1 MFIPE
6 DTVSAVKNASDIV
19 GIISEV
25 VMLNKTG
32 RNYVGLCP
40 FHSEKTPSFTVSP
53 DKQMFHCF
61 GCGEGG
67 NVFGFVMK
75 YHAISFPEAVR
86 QLAGRC
92 GIEVSMEKMPP
103 EMQSRMRRQEALLSL
118 NRQAMDF
125 YRRCLLDGAQGRLAR
140 AYLKKREMRE
150 DVLQRFG
157 VGYAP
162 DSWDGLLRFMSNQG
176 VSSDLM
182 AAAGLAIARKDKPG
196 YYDRFR
202 NRIMFPIMDAG
213 GRGVGFG
220 GRVMDDGLPK
230 YLNSPETPLYS
241 KSRILYGLNHSK
253 LRCRETDV
261 VYIVEGYFDLIS
273 MFCHGIENAVATLGT
288 ALTPEHVHMLKGYAG
303 RFVLVY
309 DSDQAGIKAA
319 LRTVET
325 FRKEEIQG
333 RILVLPSGEDPDSF
347 LMKRGADAFAQ
358 IAQNAMDP
366 MTFLMETAIKRHGLS
381 VEGKLRIIA
390 QVSRLLASV
399 DDPVARSLYVRSP
412 ADRIGVEE
420 KAVLEKVRTVLRF
433 KDKESVDSRF
443 RNALNER
450 STVAGRR
457 TGTTKFHRFERKLV
471 AMMLQFPEI
480 LPEVRSRKLVDKF
493 QDVILMGVAKII
505 LDQGREEAISV
516 HDLMHRM
523 ENDEQRRLAA
533 SLAMDE
539 QSWNRDGC
547 LNLINQF
554 EISVQ
559 RGKDTLLQRIRTA
572 EEENNQDLLIE
583 LLRERQTQARERC

>member
-6 DTVSAVKNASDIV
+6 ETVSAVKNASDIV

-40 FHSEKTPSFTVSP
+40 FHSDKTPSFTVSP

-67 NVFGFVMK
+67 NVFSFVMK

-86 QLAGRC
+86 QLASRC

-103 EMQSRMRRQEALLSL
+103 EMKSRMKRQEALLSI
-118 NRQAMDF
+118 NRRAMDF
-125 YRRCLLDGAQGRLAR
+125 FRHCLLDVAQGRLAR

-162 DSWDGLLRFMSNQG
+162 DSWDGLLSFMSKQG
-176 VSSDLM
+176 VFPDLL
-182 AAAGLAIARKDKPG
+182 ATAGLAIARKDKPG

-213 GRGVGFG
+213 GRLVGFG
-220 GRVMDDGLPK
+220 GRVMDDSLPK
-230 YLNSPETPLYS
+230 YLNSPETALYS

-273 MFCHGIENAVATLGT
+273 MYCHGIENAVATLGT
-288 ALTPEHVHMLKGYAG
+288 ALTPDHVHMLKGYAG

-347 LMKRGADAFAQ
+347 LMKFGSDAFEK

-366 MTFLMETAIKRHGLS
+366 MTFLMETSIKQHGLS
-381 VEGKLRIIA
+381 VEGKLRIIS
-390 QVSRLLASV
+390 QISRLLASV
-399 DDPVARSLYVRSP
+399 GDPVARSLYVRSL

-420 KAVLEKVRTVLRF
+420 KAVLEKIRSACRDRGNVSPVKPQNILKGGPAPEDRGV
-433 KDKESVDSRF
+433 ES
-443 RNALNER
+443 A
-450 STVAGRR
+450 
-457 TGTTKFHRFERKLV
+457 KFQRFERQIV

-480 LPEVRSRKLVDKF
+480 LQEVRVRQLVDKF
-493 QDVILMGVAKII
+493 QNALLASIGNII
-505 LDQGREEAISV
+505 LQVGCGAAISV
-516 HDLMHRM
+516 DDLMHHL
-523 ENDEQRRLAA
+523 ENDDQRRMVSL
-533 SLAMDE
+533 LAMDE
-539 QSWNRDGC
+539 QSWNREGC
-547 LNLINQF
+547 LNLIYQF

-559 RGKDTLLQRIRTA
+559 REKDTLLQRIKAA
-572 EEENNQDLLIE
+572 EAENNQDLLIE
-583 LLRERQTQARERC
+583 LLRERQTQARERS

>member
-6 DTVSAVKNASDIV
+6 ETVSAVKNASDIV

-40 FHSEKTPSFTVSP
+40 FHSDKTPSFTVSP

-67 NVFGFVMK
+67 NVFSFVMK

-86 QLAGRC
+86 QLASRC

-103 EMQSRMRRQEALLSL
+103 EMKSRMKRQEALLSI
-118 NRQAMDF
+118 NRRAMDF
-125 YRRCLLDGAQGRLAR
+125 FRHCLLDVAQGRLAR

-162 DSWDGLLRFMSNQG
+162 DSWDGLLSFMSKQG
-176 VSSDLM
+176 VFPDLL
-182 AAAGLAIARKDKPG
+182 ATAGLAIARKDKPG

-213 GRGVGFG
+213 GRLVGFG
-220 GRVMDDGLPK
+220 GRVMDDSLPK
-230 YLNSPETPLYS
+230 YLNSPETALYS

-273 MFCHGIENAVATLGT
+273 MYCHGIENAVATLGT
-288 ALTPEHVHMLKGYAG
+288 ALTPDHVHMLKGYAS

-347 LMKRGADAFAQ
+347 LMKFGSDAFEK

-366 MTFLMETAIKRHGLS
+366 MNFLMETSIKQHGLS
-381 VEGKLRIIA
+381 VEGKLRIIS
-390 QVSRLLASV
+390 QISRLLASV
-399 DDPVARSLYVRSP
+399 GDPVARSLYVRSL

-433 KDKESVDSRF
+433 KDKEIVDSRS
-443 RNALNER
+443 RNVLNER
-450 STVAGRR
+450 STVPGCRN
-457 TGTTKFHRFERKLV
+457 GTTRFHRFERQLV

-480 LPEVRSRKLVDKF
+480 LPEVRARRLVDKF
-493 QDVILMGVAKII
+493 QNAMLMSIGKII
-505 LDQGREEAISV
+505 LDQERGEAISV
-516 HDLMHRM
+516 HDLMQRM
-523 ENDEQRRLAA
+523 ENDEQRRMAA

-539 QSWNRDGC
+539 QSWNREGC
-547 LNLINQF
+547 LNLIYQF

-559 RGKDTLLQRIRTA
+559 REKDTLLQRIKAA
-572 EEENNQDLLIE
+572 EAENNQDLLIE
-583 LLRERQTQARERC
+583 LLRERQTQARERS